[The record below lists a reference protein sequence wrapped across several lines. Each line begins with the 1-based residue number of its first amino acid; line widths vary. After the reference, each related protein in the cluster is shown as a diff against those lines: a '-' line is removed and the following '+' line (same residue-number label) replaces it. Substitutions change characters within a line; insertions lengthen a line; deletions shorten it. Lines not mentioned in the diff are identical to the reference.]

1 MICLTYFIG
10 ARICPRRETE
20 RKLLRGLENPWK
32 RSLGKKKK
40 TRIEKDISLIN
51 KAIINCFK
59 MTEPIN
65 CNFATK
71 TKYKFL
77 RYD

>member
-10 ARICPRRETE
+10 ARICPQRKTE

-40 TRIEKDISLIN
+40 TRIEKDKGITN
-51 KAIINCFK
+51 KQMK
-59 MTEPIN
+59 
-65 CNFATK
+65 FASK
-71 TKYKFL
+71 
-77 RYD
+77 